1 MHQFVSS
8 PKIRRKKKKG
18 GIHSFFEVISREVW
32 CLDQSS
38 EERKVCMEYFLS
50 NIIEYLTCWRVNIM
64 PDTSKPMKHF
74 IHQL

>member
-1 MHQFVSS
+1 MKDCNRNPKDILFDIPPFEYVRQREMHQFVSS

-38 EERKVCMEYFLS
+38 EEWKVCMEYFLS
-50 NIIEYLTCWRVNIM
+50 
-64 PDTSKPMKHF
+64 
-74 IHQL
+74 